1 MLLFICTYTLIA
13 MPMPLTS
20 IRLNTKLADKA
31 VKALG
36 ARSRTEAVHIALEEI
51 VALNSFKKLMKE
63 NRGKLSFDGCD
74 E

>member
-1 MLLFICTYTLIA
+1 

-51 VALNSFKKLMKE
+51 VALESFKALMTT

>member
-1 MLLFICTYTLIA
+1 

-51 VALNSFKKLMKE
+51 VALDKLQGTHDNE
-63 NRGKLSFDGCD
+63 PGQALV
-74 E
+74 